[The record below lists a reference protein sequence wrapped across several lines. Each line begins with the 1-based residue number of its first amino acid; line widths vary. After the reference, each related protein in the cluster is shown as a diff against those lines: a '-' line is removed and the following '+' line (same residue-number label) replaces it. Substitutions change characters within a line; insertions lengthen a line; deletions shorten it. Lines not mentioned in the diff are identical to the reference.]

1 MGGCGGGNADGGHGS
16 GDVGGGWIGGANDGG
31 RMGGAGGGDGRIGGG
46 GGGGHGGRVGGGGGG
61 ILQVTH
67 FMPLGSLVI
76 GVEISCAFMH
86 EIETTI
92 MSSSSRI
99 CFWNIW
105 GIGYIFWMGW
115 CTLMEG
121 VV

>member
-1 MGGCGGGNADGGHGS
+1 MGGGGGNADGGHGS
-16 GDVGGGWIGGANDGG
+16 GDVGGG
-31 RMGGAGGGDGRIGGG
+31 RTGGAGGGDGIIGGG
-46 GGGGHGGRVGGGGGG
+46 NGGCGGGGHGGWVGGGGGVSS
-61 ILQVTH
+61 QVTH
-67 FMPLGSLVI
+67 FMPLGSFVT
-76 GVEISCAFMH
+76 GVVISCALMH

-92 MSSSSRI
+92 MSSSRI